1 MQFTFVTNS
10 RSSMH
15 NTNNWKL
22 CIQKNKSHLIK
33 QQDEGYITIDKINL
47 YVTIHMTQNISIL
60 LKQVKNGLENLKDPT
75 AFQEYSN
82 NKNNVYKRI
91 KE

>member
-1 MQFTFVTNS
+1 M
-10 RSSMH
+10 
-15 NTNNWKL
+15 
-22 CIQKNKSHLIK
+22 IK
-33 QQDEGYITIDKINL
+33 QQDEGYITIDKIHL

-75 AFQEYSN
+75 AFNEYSN

>member
-1 MQFTFVTNS
+1 
-10 RSSMH
+10 
-15 NTNNWKL
+15 
-22 CIQKNKSHLIK
+22 
-33 QQDEGYITIDKINL
+33 
-47 YVTIHMTQNISIL
+47 MTQNISIL

-75 AFQEYSN
+75 AFNEYSN